1 MSSLLSDPNEMRR
14 PVARACRIVRF
25 NRVVPDLHRAEAF
38 YRDALGFRTIPLEPM
53 DLLTLEAVGP
63 GRPAADAIAMRLG
76 QETLALVRFET
87 PGLRYPPDSRSNDL
101 WFQHLA
107 VVVGDMDAAYAHLA
121 CQSGWQPIGNG
132 GPQQLPPSVGG
143 VRAFKFRDPF
153 GHPLELIWFPPGQG
167 RPVWHESHDGALFL
181 GIDHSALSIRST
193 FESQTFYRSL
203 GLRVS
208 SRSFNHG
215 AEQAN
220 LDGLNEARVRVTGL
234 RPESDGGPG
243 LELLEYQPPGRG
255 SSGLDLNNMVTDWVT
270 LTAGV
275 LPDEPIRMIRD
286 PDGHLLMSIDQSAGR
301 PA

>member
-1 MSSLLSDPNEMRR
+1 MPLLLSDPNEMRP

-25 NRVVPDLHRAEAF
+25 NRVVSDLQRAEAF

-53 DLLTLEAVGP
+53 DMLTLEAVGP

-76 QETLALVRFET
+76 QETIALVRFEM

-107 VVVGDMDAAYAHLA
+107 IAVRDMDAAYTNLVRKP
-121 CQSGWQPIGNG
+121 GWQPIGHG
-132 GPQQLPPSVGG
+132 GPQQLPPSAGG

-167 RPVWHESHDGALFL
+167 RPVWHESNDGALFL

-193 FESQTFYRSL
+193 FGSQTFYRSL

-215 AEQAN
+215 TEQAN
-220 LDGLNEARVRVTGL
+220 LDGLKEARVRVTGL
-234 RPESDGGPG
+234 RPESAGGPG
-243 LELLEYQPPGRG
+243 LELLGYDPPGRAAI
-255 SSGLDLNNMVTDWVT
+255 DAAPEDTVTD
-270 LTAGV
+270 
-275 LPDEPIRMIRD
+275 
-286 PDGHLLMSIDQSAGR
+286 
-301 PA
+301 